1 MPTLNTSFV
10 KRSGCFINA
19 PFAGGKYQSL
29 YDPETCGQLCIN
41 DGCCESFVSGYG
53 LNLRDCFLAYV
64 SASSNPELLVC
75 DPQKQFDYYQ
85 KICWLMNAFQ

>member
-1 MPTLNTSFV
+1 M
-10 KRSGCFINA
+10 KRSGCYINA
-19 PFAGGKYQSL
+19 PFAGGKYVNS
-29 YDPETCGQLCIN
+29 YSAEACGQLCLN

-53 LNLRDCFLAYV
+53 TNLFNCYLAYI
-64 SASSNPELLVC
+64 SASSNPELFVC